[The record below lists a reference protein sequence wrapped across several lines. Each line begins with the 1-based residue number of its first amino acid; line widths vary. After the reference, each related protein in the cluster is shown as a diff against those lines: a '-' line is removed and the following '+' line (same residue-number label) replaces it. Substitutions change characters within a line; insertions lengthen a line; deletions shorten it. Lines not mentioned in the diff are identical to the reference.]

1 MRSFS
6 RTVHLATPETN
17 KAADSCTNNWFVE
30 SKFGFHP
37 DWRVTRTS
45 IAFPAHARYFQGKSA

>member
-6 RTVHLATPETN
+6 RTVHLATLETN

-30 SKFGFHP
+30 SKFGFLP
-37 DWRVTRTS
+37 DWRVT
-45 IAFPAHARYFQGKSA
+45 